1 MSLSSP
7 VIFEEQE
14 ALNGYA
20 IGVATL
26 NAEKSL
32 NALSLDMIDLL
43 TSRLMEWSIDER
55 IACVVLRGAGDKA
68 LCAGG
73 DIVRLYESMV
83 QNPNGPN
90 PYAENFFTR
99 EYRLDYLIHQYPK
112 PFICIGH
119 GIVMGGGLGLLA
131 GASHRVV
138 TEHSRI
144 AMPEISIGLFPD
156 VGGTWFL
163 NKMPDNCGLFLGLTG
178 ASINATDALY
188 LNLATHFISADS
200 RTSLLR
206 QLRGI
211 DWSADTESNYQKVD
225 KTIDSLSEHTET
237 IRPPAQVEAHQA
249 MIRALTAHSS
259 LQEIVSAIS
268 SLETDDKWL
277 SRGVAALKGGCP
289 TTARIVYHQIT
300 QGKTLSLP
308 EVFQQELTIAIQC
321 TRHRDFAEGVRALL
335 IDKDN
340 KPAWLFSHIDE
351 VPDEWLNEHLK
362 SPWPEGAHPL
372 RNL

>member
-7 VIFEEQE
+7 IIFEEQD
-14 ALNGYA
+14 ALDGYA

-43 TSRLMEWSIDER
+43 STQLVEWSNDKR

-73 DIVRLYESMV
+73 DIVKLYESMI
-83 QNPNGPN
+83 QSPDGPN
-90 PYAENFFTR
+90 PYAENFFTK
-99 EYRLDYLIHQYPK
+99 EYRLDYLIHTYPK
-112 PFICIGH
+112 PFICIAH

-138 TEHSRI
+138 TESSRI

-163 NKMPDNCGLFLGLTG
+163 NKMPDNCGLYLGLTG

-188 LNLATHFISADS
+188 LNLATHFIASDN

-206 QLRGI
+206 QLRSVSWTKHS
-211 DWSADTESNYQKVD
+211 DDNHHLVD
-225 KTIDSLSEHTET
+225 KTINELSENTEQLK
-237 IRPPAQVEAHQA
+237 PPAQVQTHQA
-249 MIRALTAHSS
+249 IIREVTSHATLSETVAAITALS
-259 LQEIVSAIS
+259 
-268 SLETDDKWL
+268 TDDKWL
-277 SRGVAALKGGCP
+277 SRGASALKKGCP
-289 TTARIVYHQIT
+289 TTARIVHHQIT
-300 QGKTLSLP
+300 NGKHLSLK

-321 TRHRDFAEGVRALL
+321 TRHKDFAEGVRALL

-340 KPAWLFSHIDE
+340 TPKWQFNNVDD
-351 VPDEWLNEHLK
+351 VPDKWLNEHLI
-362 SPWPEGAHPL
+362 SPWPEAQHPL
-372 RNL
+372 NNL